1 MLRQNL
7 WAQLGLVNGS
17 IGTVHRIIYSDNPP
31 PSLPSVV
38 ICVFQGYTG
47 PSFIQG
53 VPNSVPITCVQRIC
67 QQNDTVL
74 SRTGKPW
81 VLSRERTI
89 HKCQGLTMTNVL

>member
-7 WAQLGLVNGS
+7 GVHKGKVNGS

-31 PSLPSVV
+31 PSLPSVG

-47 PSFIQG
+47 PSFIQ
-53 VPNSVPITCVQRIC
+53 VFQTQSLSPVSSAR

-74 SRTGKPW
+74 YLVGHCLYINAR
-81 VLSRERTI
+81 V
-89 HKCQGLTMTNVL
+89 